1 MLYNFCG
8 TWTWEIV
15 KKGNNDQR
23 ELMKNKING
32 CVNLKVRINGEKYAV
47 GSGFYIRDE
56 ILMEMPRSE
65 LGDKIVDEDPFYI
78 ITNFHVVQEMKE
90 KINSVLTKDGKPAYT
105 FSDMKK
111 NGV

>member
-56 ILMEMPRSE
+56 ILMEMPRY
-65 LGDKIVDEDPFYI
+65 D
-78 ITNFHVVQEMKE
+78 NFLRAFGPDLVHF
-90 KINSVLTKDGKPAYT
+90 LWC
-105 FSDMKK
+105 FS
-111 NGV
+111 

>member
-1 MLYNFCG
+1 
-8 TWTWEIV
+8 
-15 KKGNNDQR
+15 
-23 ELMKNKING
+23 MKNKING

-65 LGDKIVDEDPFYI
+65 LGEKSFDEDPFYV
-78 ITNFHVVQEMKE
+78 ITNFHVVEQMKE
-90 KINSVLTKDGKPAYT
+90 KIKEEGKPEYT
-105 FSDMKK
+105 FLDMKK